1 MVLVLI
7 EAAMYGIGM
16 YGCTALYGIGEV
28 HRRRRAQ
35 RMRSKTSNTA
45 IDLCPL
51 PPFTMIHTS
60 PSDQFHWK
68 FWTQLAVNAR
78 LEVNVP
84 RLGLE
89 FGGGLFPMQIFRCV
103 GLP

>member
-51 PPFTMIHTS
+51 PPFTMIHTAPVFTES
-60 PSDQFHWK
+60 FSGVAGHSL
-68 FWTQLAVNAR
+68 QLMH
-78 LEVNVP
+78 
-84 RLGLE
+84 GSK
-89 FGGGLFPMQIFRCV
+89 
-103 GLP
+103 